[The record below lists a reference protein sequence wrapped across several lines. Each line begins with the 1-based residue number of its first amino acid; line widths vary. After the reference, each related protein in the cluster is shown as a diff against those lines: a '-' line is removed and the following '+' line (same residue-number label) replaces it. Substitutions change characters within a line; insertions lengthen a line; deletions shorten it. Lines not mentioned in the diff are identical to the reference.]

1 MQNLKQFLK
10 TTDRYVN
17 ILSENGIKT
26 PRDFFFNFPRTYE
39 DRTEIKTI
47 QDLQEWVKA
56 VVKVKIVE
64 KTFTQTKTWKK
75 LIEFKLEDEKQNIAY
90 ANFMNMAHL
99 LRNVK
104 KWDYV
109 LLSWKAKWSYGK
121 WVFWFPEILW
131 SAGDFE
137 QWNNNLVGKIVP
149 IYSDMLWI
157 KWAWFQKKMSENISK
172 IDELFE
178 EYLPSYL
185 IKKYKL
191 LDIKQALKNIHFP
204 QNLNLLKQAKYRF
217 NFEQLFIWQLV
228 SNFNFNLQKIQEP
241 TTPDRE
247 IVKDFLKL
255 LPFELT
261 NAQKKAIKKII
272 DDIHSGKVMRRLLQW
287 DVWSW
292 KTIVATIVSYYMIK
306 KFWKQ
311 IAFLAPTEVLAK
323 QHIKNIAKFFL
334 PLWLKLEL
342 LTGSTKA
349 KEKDRIK
356 QDLREWNVDLVV
368 WTHAIIQDDVIF
380 KNLWLIIVDEQHK
393 FWVKQRVKLASQWNP
408 HMLQMTA
415 TPIPRSLAL
424 SYFWEFENTIIDEL
438 PPWRQTIYTKVISE
452 SEYENLFPFLI
463 NKIQQ
468 GQQVYIVTPLIEES
482 EKMEDVQSAFE
493 EYEYITDNINKYI
506 TDNIN
511 EYITDNINKYIT
523 DNKNYDKLDKKI
535 YNIIWLAMDVYNK
548 YWFWL
553 RESFYE
559 KKIISLLKEN
569 NFKVES
575 QLNITDTDNEIIWR
589 VDILVDDEIILE
601 LKSMKSLFQASFKQ
615 IRTYLELWKY
625 KKAILLN
632 FWDVSGLKHFIFT
645 KWKNTIVSD
654 WKKNSLWH
662 ISVWLMHW
670 RLKADEKEKVMKDFK
685 EWKIQILVS
694 TTVIE
699 VWVDVPQA
707 TIMIIKN
714 AERFG
719 LSALHQLR
727 WRVGRNDL
735 KSYCFLVTKSKSWE
749 SYRRLKYM
757 EKYADGFKL
766 AEIDLQTRGAG
777 TILGTAQSGEMDLP
791 EEALKDI
798 QLLENTRNEARY
810 ILENNLLDKYPKL
823 KKLVSEKTN
832 LTSLIW

>member
-204 QNLNLLKQAKYRF
+204 QNLSLLKQAKYRF

-493 EYEYITDNINKYI
+493 EYENVK
-506 TDNIN
+506 
-511 EYITDNINKYIT
+511 
-523 DNKNYDKLDKKI
+523 KLL
-535 YNIIWLAMDVYNK
+535 W
-548 YWFWL
+548 
-553 RESFYE
+553 
-559 KKIISLLKEN
+559 N
-569 NFKVES
+569 NG
-575 QLNITDTDNEIIWR
+575 ID
-589 VDILVDDEIILE
+589 
-601 LKSMKSLFQASFKQ
+601 
-615 IRTYLELWKY
+615 
-625 KKAILLN
+625 
-632 FWDVSGLKHFIFT
+632 
-645 KWKNTIVSD
+645 
-654 WKKNSLWH
+654 
-662 ISVWLMHW
+662 VWLMHG

-823 KKLVSEKTN
+823 KKLVSEKSWLTN
-832 LTSLIW
+832 LIG